1 MKRISSYLA
10 NYDDPSSG
18 FSEGKLRDNPG
29 DETGSGITVQTHNDF
44 LYGFYAVI
52 KKFLTGGLSDTDES
66 ETNSDFANAIAE
78 AIGLRVDG
86 VDDWSASTTYSSLG
100 QKVMRAGLQFICVNT
115 TSNLNKDPLTQ
126 PLYWMVVPNSR
137 ELFEA
142 YNSGRVIH
150 GGTHPMHDY
159 NNAAYQQYFSLGQH
173 KIGGANGTIFN
184 AYGVH
189 LDGST
194 VTNGSTLDGILDTW
208 FLKTTFAPGDPKV
221 LVDAKGRLLR
231 AIDATGGQADSIG
244 EVLEDQMQGHK
255 HAHYH
260 HAFGYQGGG
269 ITGHI
274 FGAGSATPP
283 TQPPTSTLVNDGYVL
298 NPYTDG
304 TNGTP
309 RTGSTTRD
317 KSLTVGVPYMV
328 IMVAA

>member
-66 ETNSDFANAIAE
+66 ETNSDFTRALEE
-78 AIGLRVDG
+78 AMGMRVYG
-86 VDDWSASTTYSSLG
+86 IDDWSSAATYSTLG
-100 QKVMRAGLQFICVNT
+100 QKVMRAGIQFVCVNT

-126 PLYWMVVPNSR
+126 PLYWMAVPNSR

-142 YNSGRVIH
+142 YNAGRVIH

-173 KIGGANGTIFN
+173 KIGGASGTVFN

-189 LDGST
+189 LDGGT
-194 VTNGSTLDGILDTW
+194 VTAGSTLDTILNTW
-208 FLKTTFAPGDPKV
+208 FLQATFAPGSPKV
-221 LVDAKGRLLR
+221 LKDAKGRLLR
-231 AIDATGGQADSIG
+231 AIDATGGQAPTMG

-255 HAHYH
+255 HS
-260 HAFGYQGGG
+260 YQGPSGPL
-269 ITGHI
+269 I
-274 FGAGSATPP
+274 GALGSAYGLTPTYSVTGSP
-283 TQPPTSTLVNDGYVL
+283 V
-298 NPYTDG
+298 TDG
-304 TNGTP
+304 TNGEP

-328 IMVAA
+328 IMVAE